1 MAVPYGFKSWQE
13 YVDKHIAECG
23 DCAPYFQGD
32 GQMSIEGKETEVSW
46 LALELGLPDR
56 VSKRLIENARCDGC
70 GNSISE
76 MWEVFVRPTRE
87 VEFRAGWTGR
97 SPSIDRASTS
107 SENS

>member
-1 MAVPYGFKSWQE
+1 MRRSGDGAVGERRRRRRERRAQAIPSVSEFPRSPGYDQLMAVPYGFKSWQE

-56 VSKRLIENARCDGC
+56 VSKRLIDK
-70 GNSISE
+70 
-76 MWEVFVRPTRE
+76 
-87 VEFRAGWTGR
+87 RAL
-97 SPSIDRASTS
+97 
-107 SENS
+107 